1 MQEYNETSE
10 NEHYLT
16 VNIKELDSLNKKLAK
31 LLLRKEELTENII
44 GAFGHCHEGQRQYE
58 YDVWKVEI
66 KTPCIYSLNKNRYES
81 GEISIPHEFNPIK
94 QSISYSVDK
103 KLCDKYLESA
113 PVDIR
118 DLLIEIIDKK
128 PGKAS
133 VTLKERV

>member
-16 VNIKELDSLNKKLAK
+16 VNIKELNSLNKKLSK
-31 LLLRKEELTENII
+31 LLLRKEELTESII
-44 GAFGHCHEGQRQYE
+44 GAFGHEHEGQRQYE

-66 KTPCIYSLNKNRYES
+66 KTPCIYSLNKILYES
-81 GEISIPHEFNPIK
+81 GQISIPQEFNPIK
-94 QSISYSVDK
+94 QSVSYSVDK
-103 KLCDKYLESA
+103 KMCDKYWEKA

-118 DLLIEIIDKK
+118 SLLYKVIEKK